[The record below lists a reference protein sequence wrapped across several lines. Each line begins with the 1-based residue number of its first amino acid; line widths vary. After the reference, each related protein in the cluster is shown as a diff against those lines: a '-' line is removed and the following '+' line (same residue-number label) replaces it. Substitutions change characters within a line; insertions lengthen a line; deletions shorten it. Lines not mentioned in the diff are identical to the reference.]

1 MLKEHQPLLILTA
14 LPENI
19 NTKNQDSTF
28 FYFTFLLFS
37 SIMGQDRTIFTQ
49 EEQILA
55 IIADTH
61 VHTLFSGDG
70 SFSSEIMI
78 EKAISLGLSH
88 LCLTDHMD
96 YDYTDGGICFEFDP
110 KKYFDY
116 MTPLKEQYQDRI
128 DLMIGVELGLQPYL
142 SSRHHNL
149 VFSHPF
155 DYVIGSIHLVNSRDP
170 YYPSFFEG
178 REEQTAYREYFECV
192 LQNLKSYTNFDSLG
206 HLDYVVRYGPTKNKN
221 YAWTQYQ
228 EILDA
233 ILRILIKNEIALE
246 VNTGGYKYGL
256 GEPNPC
262 ADILKRYKELGG
274 KLLTIGSDA
283 HDPAY
288 LAYEFSRLRELLISC
303 GFSSYHIFKKRA
315 PMELP
320 L

>member
-1 MLKEHQPLLILTA
+1 MLSDFH
-14 LPENI
+14 
-19 NTKNQDSTF
+19 
-28 FYFTFLLFS
+28 
-37 SIMGQDRTIFTQ
+37 M
-49 EEQILA
+49 
-55 IIADTH
+55 
-61 VHTLFSGDG
+61 HTDFSGDCD
-70 SFSSEIMI
+70 IPAQTMI
-78 EKAISLGLSH
+78 EQAISLSMKQ
-88 LCLTDHMD
+88 LCITDHYD
-96 YDYTDGGICFEFDP
+96 YDYPDEPELFLIDFD
-110 KKYFDY
+110 KYFEKMSY
-116 MTPLKEQYQDRI
+116 LKEKYSDKI
-128 DLMIGVELGLQPYL
+128 DLRIGVELGLQPHIAEHLKKISQKY
-142 SSRHHNL
+142 
-149 VFSHPF
+149 PF
-155 DYVIGSIHLVNSRDP
+155 DFIIGSSHVVDKCDP

-206 HLDYVVRYGPTKNKN
+206 HLDYVVRYGPTKNEN

-262 ADILKRYKELGG
+262 TDILKRYKELGG

-303 GFSSYHIFKKRA
+303 GFSSYYIYKKRV

>member
-1 MLKEHQPLLILTA
+1 MSA
-14 LPENI
+14 
-19 NTKNQDSTF
+19 
-28 FYFTFLLFS
+28 
-37 SIMGQDRTIFTQ
+37 
-49 EEQILA
+49 
-55 IIADTH
+55 
-61 VHTLFSGDG
+61 
-70 SFSSEIMI
+70 
-78 EKAISLGLSH
+78 
-88 LCLTDHMD
+88 
-96 YDYTDGGICFEFDP
+96 FEFDP
-110 KKYFDY
+110 KKYFGS
-116 MTPLKEQYQDRI
+116 MTPLKERCQETGCLI
-128 DLMIGVELGLQPYL
+128 LMIGVELGLQPYL

-155 DYVIGSIHLVNSRDP
+155 GLCDAALIHLVNSRDP

-178 REEQTAYREYFECV
+178 REGSKTAYREYFECV

-221 YAWTQYQ
+221 YAWTQYR
-228 EILDA
+228 EFLDA
-233 ILRILIKNEIALE
+233 ILHILIKNEIALE
-246 VNTGGYKYGL
+246 VNTGGYKYAL

-262 ADILKRYKELGG
+262 TDILKRYKELGG

-303 GFSSYHIFKKRA
+303 GFSSYYIFKKRA

>member
-1 MLKEHQPLLILTA
+1 MRFPNMNFHTHTTYCDGKETA
-14 LPENI
+14 EQMVQAAI
-19 NTKNQDSTF
+19 AKG
-28 FYFTFLLFS
+28 FTRL
-37 SIMGQDRTIFTQ
+37 G
-49 EEQILA
+49 
-55 IIADTH
+55 
-61 VHTLFSGDG
+61 FSGHGFND
-70 SFSSEIMI
+70 FRPEDQEVWCMRPEDVPKYQTEVRALA
-78 EKAISLGLSH
+78 EK
-88 LCLTDHMD
+88 
-96 YDYTDGGICFEFDP
+96 
-110 KKYFDY
+110 
-116 MTPLKEQYQDRI
+116 YQDKI
-128 DLMIGVELGLQPYL
+128 EILCGVEQDACSTAPTEG
-142 SSRHHNL
+142 
-149 VFSHPF
+149 F

-178 REEQTAYREYFECV
+178 REEQTAYREYFEFV

-206 HLDYVVRYGPTKNKN
+206 HLDYVVRYGPTKNEN
-221 YAWTQYQ
+221 YAWTQYR

-262 ADILKRYKELGG
+262 TDILKRYKELGG

-303 GFSSYHIFKKRA
+303 GFSSYYIFKKRA

>member
-1 MLKEHQPLLILTA
+1 M
-14 LPENI
+14 
-19 NTKNQDSTF
+19 
-28 FYFTFLLFS
+28 
-37 SIMGQDRTIFTQ
+37 
-49 EEQILA
+49 A

-70 SFSSEIMI
+70 SFSPEIMI

-192 LQNLKSYTNFDSLG
+192 LQNLKSYMNFDSLG

-221 YAWTQYQ
+221 YAWTQYG

-246 VNTGGYKYGL
+246 VNTGGYKYDL

-303 GFSSYHIFKKRA
+303 GFSSYYIFKKRA